1 MPGSVV
7 RAEDP
12 TVNETDK
19 ILALKAFHSSRET
32 IHKEV
37 SVRW

>member
-19 ILALKAFHSSRET
+19 ILALKAFHSSRERDHT
-32 IHKEV
+32 Q
-37 SVRW
+37 RNQC